1 MSNMVREDVF
11 LSVINQHQRIIHKI
25 VALYTD
31 NECDKEDLFQEIIF
45 QCWRS
50 YPSFRKE
57 SKVSTWIYKVSLNT
71 ALVFRRKN
79 IIKAAAHKDKEI
91 SQEYAY
97 QLSGDP
103 VNENLLRSALIQAIK
118 SLGKTD
124 RMIITLHLDGYANK
138 EIADMMGIS
147 VGNTAVKLHR
157 IKEQLKSIIKE
168 DK

>member
-1 MSNMVREDVF
+1 M
-11 LSVINQHQRIIHKI
+11 
-25 VALYTD
+25 
-31 NECDKEDLFQEIIF
+31 
-45 QCWRS
+45 
-50 YPSFRKE
+50 
-57 SKVSTWIYKVSLNT
+57 
-71 ALVFRRKN
+71 
-79 IIKAAAHKDKEI
+79 KAAPHKDKEI

>member
-1 MSNMVREDVF
+1 MVREDVF

-50 YPSFRKE
+50 YPSFRNE

-79 IIKAAAHKDKEI
+79 IIKAAHT
-91 SQEYAY
+91 S
-97 QLSGDP
+97 S
-103 VNENLLRSALIQAIK
+103 LLL
-118 SLGKTD
+118 
-124 RMIITLHLDGYANK
+124 
-138 EIADMMGIS
+138 
-147 VGNTAVKLHR
+147 
-157 IKEQLKSIIKE
+157 
-168 DK
+168 